1 MNNLSVLFNKKTM
14 SVKQPSQRKTILFP
28 HLSKNN
34 TCEQEFSNQYKMNFM
49 IWQCSKHEIM
59 VNSNPLMWMFNSNP
73 LMWRPEYMY
82 KARAPIIADRIK
94 KQVDIYICNLSVIF

>member
-49 IWQCSKHEIM
+49 I
-59 VNSNPLMWMFNSNP
+59 
-73 LMWRPEYMY
+73 
-82 KARAPIIADRIK
+82 
-94 KQVDIYICNLSVIF
+94 